1 MHLTGNEFQILA
13 IKSEKIFE
21 YFMKLFYYGNFPI
34 KLEKGGPLVGM
45 LAEKLYL
52 NTMNLKIDKVAK
64 IPINK

>member
-1 MHLTGNEFQILA
+1 
-13 IKSEKIFE
+13 
-21 YFMKLFYYGNFPI
+21 MKEFYYGNFPI
-34 KLEKGGPLVGM
+34 KLEEGGALVGM